1 MSLEILGNTL
11 ALIAAVGGI
20 LAGIL
25 AILIWQKNKTRR
37 ITQLRIFSQIVSFFF
52 IYWLFTINIW
62 LALVLIVIFAATIFT
77 GRFFCGWICPF
88 GFYMDIITMI
98 REKLRIGHK
107 NLPEKINYALNKFR
121 YLILLFFLLTPFFID
136 FSTMTTLPFFWFFLG
151 PYKPL
156 TILVSPIQTLL
167 VPWVG
172 GPLELT
178 GYALSLSYPYLSE
191 IKYYAAGIPYA
202 DIAGMTTFLVIS
214 LCTSFIVRRFWCR
227 FCPTGSSISI
237 INKFNFFRGL
247 PLMHISKDEEK
258 CTKCGI
264 CKRVCPNQVTEIYN
278 KKGGNIKT
286 SMCMLCLRCVEMC
299 PYEDA
304 LKVQFNHK
312 TVFKSRNWLEPA
324 RNE

>member
-1 MSLEILGNTL
+1 
-11 ALIAAVGGI
+11 V

-25 AILIWQKNKTRR
+25 AIIIWQKNKTRR
-37 ITQLRIFSQIVSFFF
+37 VTYLRNFSRIVSLVF

-62 LALVLIVIFAATIFT
+62 LALILIVIYAATIVT

-88 GFYMDIITMI
+88 GFYMDIESIV
-98 REKLRIGHK
+98 REKLGIGHR
-107 NLPEKINYALNKFR
+107 NLPDKINSALNKLR
-121 YLILLFFLLTPFFID
+121 YFILLFFLLLPFYLD
-136 FSTMTTLPFFWFFLG
+136 FSKMNISTFFWYFLG

-167 VPWVG
+167 VPWVA

-178 GYALSLSYPYLSE
+178 GYAMSISYPYLSE
-191 IKYYAAGIPYA
+191 IKYYATGIPYA
-202 DIAGMTTFLVIS
+202 DVAGMLTFLVITLS
-214 LCTSFIVRRFWCR
+214 TSFIVRRFWCR
-227 FCPTGSSISI
+227 FCPTGASFSI
-237 INKFNFFRGL
+237 INKFKVFQSL

-264 CKRVCPNQVTEIYN
+264 CKRVCPNQVTEIYD

-299 PYEDA
+299 PYQDT
-304 LKVQFNHK
+304 LKVQLINK

-324 RNE
+324 KNE